1 MSPETQA
8 MAVLVAA
15 GVAGGLVTAVVGG
28 SSLIT
33 FPVLLAT
40 GLPPVIANASNQVA
54 LTPGGLFAVLA
65 DRERMPSWNRSLL
78 GLVATAMA
86 GTVSGAALLLV
97 TPDTAFTALV
107 PVLIGAATL
116 LFAASERIR
125 RWSLSRTGPAASGAE
140 WPRGATLLV
149 FFPVTMYGGYFGAG
163 MSVMLLAILSAGFFD
178 DPRTANVVK
187 NFLSGLVSIVAAIV
201 FIFQGVVAWGPA
213 LGMMVGAM
221 AGGFAG
227 GRLAGALPPAVMR
240 AVVIAVGSALT
251 VVYARRYWWA

>member
-1 MSPETQA
+1 
-8 MAVLVAA
+8 MALLVAA

-65 DRERMPSWNRSLL
+65 DRERMPAWNRSLL

-97 TPDTAFTALV
+97 TPDKAFTALV

-125 RWSLSRTGPAASGAE
+125 RWSLARTGPAASGAE
-140 WPRGATLLV
+140 WPRGAAVLV

-163 MSVMLLAILSAGFFD
+163 MSVMVLAILSAGFFD

-201 FIFQGVVAWGPA
+201 FVFQGVVAWGPA

-227 GRLAGALPPAVMR
+227 GRLARALPPAVMR
-240 AVVIAVGSALT
+240 AVVIAVGAVLT
-251 VVYARRYWWA
+251 VVYARRYWLA